1 MAITTSGQITFQDIR
16 DEFITTTSYTQYEL
30 DDFYN
35 MDPYIGIPLSGEIGF
50 DDFYGGSI
58 RTTEIDGGAS
68 FDDSWDDDNTDP
80 DNAGRKGF
88 SVFKGSAFYQAEA
101 GESQN
106 AFGSASRTGGLFS
119 TGQQFTALYF
129 ENTSQTSS
137 GFSADEKVMVF
148 KRGPGNTATTAG
160 WDSISFKL
168 NNQHNSRWWES
179 SSGLKTL
186 TLYRS
191 SADSF
196 DQASNTSVGG
206 VSAYGWR
213 YQINLGGT
221 SYATSDETSIWWWL
235 RSISNLVPGDTF
247 TGQDAYTLYGD
258 GGQGNYAALKFIGGT
273 TPLQTYYQKSIN
285 GIRTGSTVT
294 NYLYIYTRL
303 NGSTIEIYA
312 KIDTANSGN
321 TPSMTFHTDY
331 GQSGT
336 SSSGTTGAGTM
347 IGKID
352 NAGSGWKV
360 DFFSQAASGPTGY
373 TTSHVAG
380 SNSSLSGN
388 IPSVTAGNALL
399 VNNTQLWTGSFPS
412 STEYLLF
419 FSSVSG
425 GGQKRGDRLQLVF
438 EHESFNTI
446 NFNFDVYT
454 TSGSV

>member
-1 MAITTSGQITFQDIR
+1 MAITTSGQITFQDLK

-35 MDPYIGIPLSGEIGF
+35 MDPYLGIPLSGELAF
-50 DDFYGGSI
+50 DDFYGGDI

-88 SVFKGSAFYQAEA
+88 SVYKGSAFYQAEA

-119 TGQQFTALYF
+119 TGQTLSALYY
-129 ENTSQTSS
+129 ENTAQTSS
-137 GFSADEKVMVF
+137 GFSADDKIMIF
-148 KRGPGNTATTAG
+148 KRGPGNTSTTAG
-160 WDSISFKL
+160 WDYIRFRM
-168 NNQHNSRWWES
+168 NNQHNSRWWQS
-179 SSGLKTL
+179 SSGLVN
-186 TLYRS
+186 YAQINRS
-191 SADSF
+191 NAESF

-213 YQINLGGT
+213 YQIKLDNT
-221 SYATSDETSIWWWL
+221 TYATTEEIKVWWWL
-235 RSISNLVPGDTF
+235 RSISNLIPGDT
-247 TGQDAYTLYGD
+247 TAGQDGYTLYGD
-258 GGQGNYAALKFIGGT
+258 GGQGNYAALKFLGGT
-273 TPLQTYYQKSIN
+273 TPVATYYHKSIN

-303 NGSTIEIYA
+303 NGNTLEIYA

-321 TPSMTFHTDY
+321 TPSMILTADY
-331 GQSGT
+331 GLSGT
-336 SSSGTTGAGTM
+336 STSGTTGAGTM

-352 NAGSGWKV
+352 NAGTGWTV
-360 DFFSQAASGPTGY
+360 DFYSQAASGPTGY

-380 SNSSLSGN
+380 SNSSISGN
-388 IPSVTAGNALL
+388 IPSSQSSTNIE
-399 VNNTQLWTGSFPS
+399 VNNTVLWTGSFPT

-425 GGQKRGDRLQLVF
+425 GSQKRGDRVQLFF
-438 EHESFNTI
+438 EHESFDNI

-454 TSGSV
+454 TSGT

>member
-258 GGQGNYAALKFIGGT
+258 GLSLIHISE
-273 TPLQTYYQKSIN
+273 P
-285 GIRTGSTVT
+285 
-294 NYLYIYTRL
+294 TRP
-303 NGSTIEIYA
+303 Y
-312 KIDTANSGN
+312 
-321 TPSMTFHTDY
+321 
-331 GQSGT
+331 
-336 SSSGTTGAGTM
+336 
-347 IGKID
+347 
-352 NAGSGWKV
+352 
-360 DFFSQAASGPTGY
+360 
-373 TTSHVAG
+373 
-380 SNSSLSGN
+380 
-388 IPSVTAGNALL
+388 
-399 VNNTQLWTGSFPS
+399 
-412 STEYLLF
+412 
-419 FSSVSG
+419 
-425 GGQKRGDRLQLVF
+425 
-438 EHESFNTI
+438 
-446 NFNFDVYT
+446 
-454 TSGSV
+454 